1 MEKKLTTTDMKIT
14 IPRFPS
20 GRRCAPMQ
28 FVAVSSNWTGW
39 QIGEWKSKDGL
50 QIGDITWPGMEPSP
64 PKGRP
69 AKYHIRVVTLQEK
82 PYVVY
87 SDPDTAS
94 GTCPP
99 QSVLCRMAP
108 QNKTGQ

>member
-1 MEKKLTTTDMKIT
+1 MSHTATAL
-14 IPRFPS
+14 
-20 GRRCAPMQ
+20 
-28 FVAVSSNWTGW
+28 VLSS
-39 QIGEWKSKDGL
+39 QIGAWNSEEGL

-69 AKYHIRVVTLQEK
+69 AKYHLRVVTLQEK

-87 SDPDTAS
+87 SDTTRGA
-94 GTCPP
+94 CPP

-108 QNKTGQ
+108 QNKTTQ